1 MRLLPC
7 LRICALALIAAI
19 PATAAQTPSDKEIAL
34 RFTPPELT
42 ADVPDDRMDEL
53 EVVAEKAD
61 LDHSGSLDYLVAGYC
76 GRQTGALLVIRL
88 NPAPAVV
95 ATSDARMGGRH
106 VKLKLVDVERDG
118 KPEIF
123 ATFSDTRGPGAG
135 FLFKWQ
141 SGKLVLLSDEIPG
154 GLFEDVDGDGILDM
168 VGNASRGTMGS
179 PLYQLIGGKFTYSR
193 QLVLHS
199 WLSQF
204 ESPSSEEFKV
214 PYSGWPYVLR
224 VINADSS
231 GANPIKGEIL
241 LNGERIVSAAD
252 LVKPGLFSIP
262 ISVHKSN
269 VLVVKTDGPEHG
281 KLIVTIVPSGELWVP
296 KVIPFTECVWDNGKG
311 HFTASFGY
319 ENPGEETVM
328 ASSNDN
334 LFTPEPWDPRQP
346 GVFETG
352 RHEHAFWS
360 RSEGETLTWSLNGT
374 VVKAS
379 LASPRCKGPSPV
391 PTNEFSMEVDEP
403 KAPPAA
409 KPARPPH

>member
-1 MRLLPC
+1 
-7 LRICALALIAAI
+7 
-19 PATAAQTPSDKEIAL
+19 
-34 RFTPPELT
+34 
-42 ADVPDDRMDEL
+42 
-53 EVVAEKAD
+53 
-61 LDHSGSLDYLVAGYC
+61 
-76 GRQTGALLVIRL
+76 VIRL

-95 ATSDARMGGRH
+95 ATSEARMGGRH
-106 VKLKLVDVERDG
+106 VHLKLVDVDRDG

-123 ATFSDTRGPGAG
+123 ARFTDIRGPDAG

-141 SGKLVLLSDEIPG
+141 SGKLVLLSEEMPG
-154 GLFEDVDGDGILDM
+154 GVFEDVDGDGILDM
-168 VGNASRGTMGS
+168 VGSASRGTMGS
-179 PLYQLIGGKFTYSR
+179 PLYKLIGGKFVYAR

-199 WLSQF
+199 RVSQF
-204 ESPSSEEFKV
+204 ESPSSEKFKV

-319 ENPGEETVM
+319 DNPGEERVTTGTD
-328 ASSNDN
+328 DN
-334 LFTPEPWDPRQP
+334 LIKPDASDQGQP
-346 GVFETG
+346 GIFEPG

-360 RSEGETLTWSLNGT
+360 RSEGETLSWSLNGT
-374 VVKAS
+374 AVKAS
-379 LASPRCKGPSPV
+379 LASPRCNGPSPV
-391 PTNEFSMEVDEP
+391 PTNEFSFGVDEP
-403 KAPPAA
+403 SPPPPA
-409 KPARPPH
+409 KPARPPR